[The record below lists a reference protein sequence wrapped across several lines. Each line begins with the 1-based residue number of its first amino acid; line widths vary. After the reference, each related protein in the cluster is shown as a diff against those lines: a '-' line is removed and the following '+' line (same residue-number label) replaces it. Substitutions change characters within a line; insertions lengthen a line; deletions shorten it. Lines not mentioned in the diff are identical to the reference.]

1 MPSGASSGKSWV
13 PPGASSYVSC
23 VSLGGSWVSL
33 GLRHMRLGCLLVHRR
48 MSLVCILVDPWCL
61 WDFGICV
68 LVASL
73 GHRRM
78 ALVCLLMDPGCFRG
92 FVTCVMGASWVI
104 IVCVF
109 CVPLGWSWGPS
120 DASSYTS
127 CVPIDTSSY
136 VSCVPPGWALD
147 DTVASSGK
155 SRVPLGTPFYVSC
168 VPLGGAWAP
177 TGLRHMR
184 PGCLLGHRRMSLVC
198 LLVNPRCLRGF
209 VICVLGASCDVV
221 VCFLCASWLVLGAY
235 AASSHASW
243 GPLGTSLYVSCVPLG
258 GSWVLLGLRHLRLG
272 CFLVHR
278 RMFLVCLLF
287 GAWVILGL
295 RPASFRGPW
304 YIVGCFLCASG

>member
-1 MPSGASSGKSWV
+1 MTGFIGTCCDIVVCFLSAFGGSWVPSGASSGKSWV

-78 ALVCLLMDPGCFRG
+78 ALVCLLVDPGCFRG

-136 VSCVPPGWALD
+136 VSCVPPW
-147 DTVASSGK
+147 V
-155 SRVPLGTPFYVSC
+155 
-168 VPLGGAWAP
+168 
-177 TGLRHMR
+177 
-184 PGCLLGHRRMSLVC
+184 
-198 LLVNPRCLRGF
+198 
-209 VICVLGASCDVV
+209 
-221 VCFLCASWLVLGAY
+221 
-235 AASSHASW
+235 
-243 GPLGTSLYVSCVPLG
+243 GPV
-258 GSWVLLGLRHLRLG
+258 
-272 CFLVHR
+272 
-278 RMFLVCLLF
+278 
-287 GAWVILGL
+287 
-295 RPASFRGPW
+295 
-304 YIVGCFLCASG
+304 